1 MPSPEPDPVLP
12 IPPANPL
19 QNVPEH
25 ILSLLAR
32 LHDESSKQEAAIT
45 KSDFQGRT
53 MDEVMQDKFI
63 ALDRD
68 KAEFIYQ
75 LCRAVNAKTIVEAGT
90 SFGVSTIYL
99 ALAVVANVAA
109 TGGTAARV
117 IATEHEP
124 SKAARAREYWSEC
137 GQGVSDVIDLRE
149 GDLRETLKTDVEN
162 VDVLLLDSTLDPFFS
177 LFITLEYDPSSLDS
191 HGSTHAQTC
200 PT

>member
-1 MPSPEPDPVLP
+1 MPSPEPDPVQS

-25 ILSLLAR
+25 IRSLLAR

-45 KSDFQGRT
+45 KADFQGRT

-99 ALAVVANVAA
+99 ALAAAANVAA
-109 TGGTAARV
+109 TGGAARV

-137 GQGVSDVIDLRE
+137 GEGVSDVIDLRE
-149 GDLRETLKTDVEN
+149 GDLRETLKTDLEN
-162 VDVLLLDSTLDPFFS
+162 VDVLLLDSTLEPFFRFS
-177 LFITLEYDPSSLDS
+177 
-191 HGSTHAQTC
+191 
-200 PT
+200 